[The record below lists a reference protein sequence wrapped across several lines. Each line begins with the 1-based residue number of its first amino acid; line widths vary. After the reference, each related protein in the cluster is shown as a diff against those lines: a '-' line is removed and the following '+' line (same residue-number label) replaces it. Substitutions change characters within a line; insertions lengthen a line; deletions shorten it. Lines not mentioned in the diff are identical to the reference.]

1 MAIAKEKSRTGLRA
15 RARATEDNLI
25 SREVTQDGMTV
36 RVEAEMAGVGAW
48 VLRVVG
54 RRGQVS
60 QWTEFFASSTEA
72 LTTGLTAI
80 RYEGIEDFY
89 DDPVFRYLQNEK
101 EPLQH

>member
-1 MAIAKEKSRTGLRA
+1 MAIAKEKSRAGL

-89 DDPVFRYLQNEK
+89 EDPVFRYLQNE

>member
-1 MAIAKEKSRTGLRA
+1 MAIAKEKARAGLRA
-15 RARATEDNLI
+15 RAGATEDNLI
-25 SREVTQDGMTV
+25 SKEVTQDGMTV
-36 RVEAEMAGVGAW
+36 RVEAELAGAGAW

-60 QWTEFFASSTEA
+60 QWTEFFGSATEA

-89 DDPVFRYLQNEK
+89 DDPVFRYLQNEQ
-101 EPLQH
+101 EPMQH